1 MQKLMTVLGLLLSI
15 TGTLCAQENNHA
27 EMTTE
32 AYKALSPDERLF
44 TPWPYSFGIDY
55 TIILDRGNK
64 LRIELAN
71 GYDLHTFE
79 NIDSLLMVFLGD
91 LKSLRDSLSD
101 PMTVKR
107 IDYLIDTS
115 GHKKLRIHQYRPP
128 GTSFLVDGNE
138 PALLK
143 IQQDTIY
150 IMLVRKVARYGQ
162 GKTKRGLR
170 YDRLCFFLNRYSE
183 LDAYVA
189 SGLNETIHGMLSD
202 YRAPHHV
209 YTCPFCYTIN
219 KPTIKSHLHYGNALM
234 LNASV
239 AIQNYRNYFA
249 PSFTLNSGV
258 VLNRGSIR
266 YIFRAYWEPL
276 FFFSTN
282 AQGQSQVFRNDW
294 VGVGFE
300 AVPPENPNGLQAAL
314 SFSWLAHSEGNYFNP
329 KPAFRLS
336 PFLWQHGP
344 FHIGPALYFDRFFK
358 NVTPSIRFS
367 FLGF

>member
-1 MQKLMTVLGLLLSI
+1 MTVLGLLLSI
-15 TGTLCAQENNHA
+15 TGTLCAQENDHA
-27 EMTTE
+27 EMTTGT
-32 AYKALSPDERLF
+32 YKALSPDDRLF
-44 TPWPYSFGIDY
+44 TPWPYSFDIDY
-55 TIILDRGNK
+55 TITLDRGNK

-91 LKSLRDSLSD
+91 LKPLRDSLSD

-115 GHKKLRIHQYRPP
+115 GHRKLRIRQYRTP

-143 IQQDTIY
+143 IRQDTIY
-150 IMLVRKVARYGQ
+150 IMLVTRSKV
-162 GKTKRGLR
+162 GKTNGWGFR

-189 SGLNETIHGMLSD
+189 SGLNETIHTMLAD
-202 YRAPHHV
+202 IKAPHHV
-209 YTCPFCYTIN
+209 YACPYCYIIN
-219 KPTIKSHLHYGNALM
+219 KPTIKSDLHYSNALM

-239 AIQNYRNYFA
+239 AIENYRNYFV
-249 PSFTLNSGV
+249 PSFALNSGV

-276 FFFSTN
+276 FFFGTN
-282 AQGQSQVFRNDW
+282 AQGQAQTFRNDL

-300 AVPPENPNGLQAAL
+300 ANLPEHPNGVKAAL
-314 SFSWLAHSEGNYFNP
+314 SFGWIAHSEGNYFNN
-329 KPAFRLS
+329 KPVFRLS
-336 PFLWQHGP
+336 AFEWHHGP
-344 FHIGPALYFDRFFK
+344 FRIVPSMYFDRFFK
-358 NVTPSIRFS
+358 NVTPSLRFS
-367 FLGF
+367 FGGF

>member
-1 MQKLMTVLGLLLSI
+1 MQKLMIMLGLLLSI
-15 TGTLCAQENNHA
+15 AGTLCAQENDHA
-27 EMTTE
+27 EMTTDT
-32 AYKALSPDERLF
+32 YKALSPDDRLF

-55 TIILDRGNK
+55 TITLDRGNK

-91 LKSLRDSLSD
+91 LKPLRDSLSD

-138 PALLK
+138 PALLR

-150 IMLVRKVARYGQ
+150 IMLVTRHAQ
-162 GKTKRGLR
+162 GKTRRGFR
-170 YDRLCFFLNRYSE
+170 YDRLCFLLNRYSE

-189 SGLNETIHGMLSD
+189 SGLNETIHGMLAD
-202 YRAPHHV
+202 YKAPHHV

-219 KPTIKSHLHYGNALM
+219 KPTIKSHLHYGNGLM

-239 AIQNYRNYFA
+239 AFQNYRNYFV
-249 PSFTLNSGV
+249 PSFTLNSGA
-258 VLNRGSIR
+258 VLNRGPVD
-266 YIFRAYWEPL
+266 YILRAYWEPL
-276 FFFSTN
+276 FFFATN
-282 AQGQSQVFRNDW
+282 AQGQTQTFRNDL
-294 VGVGFE
+294 VGVGYE
-300 AVPPENPNGLQAAL
+300 ANLRDHPNGVKAAL
-314 SFSWLAHSEGNYFNP
+314 SFGWIAHSEGNYFNS
-329 KPAFRLS
+329 KPVFRLS
-336 PFLWQHGP
+336 AFEWQHGP
-344 FHIGPALYFDRFFK
+344 FHIGPAMYFDHFFK
-358 NVTPSIRFS
+358 DVTPSIRFS
-367 FLGF
+367 LLGF

>member
-15 TGTLCAQENNHA
+15 TGTLCAQENDHA
-27 EMTTE
+27 EMTTGT
-32 AYKALSPDERLF
+32 YKALSPDDRLF
-44 TPWPYSFGIDY
+44 TPWPYSFDIDY
-55 TIILDRGNK
+55 TITLDRGNK
-64 LRIELAN
+64 LRIDLAN

-91 LKSLRDSLSD
+91 LKPLRDSLSD
-101 PMTVKR
+101 PMTAKR

-115 GHKKLRIHQYRPP
+115 GHRKLRIRQYQTP

-150 IMLVRKVARYGQ
+150 IMLVTHSEVGKSYRY
-162 GKTKRGLR
+162 LR

-189 SGLNETIHGMLSD
+189 SGLNETIRGMLSD
-202 YRAPHHV
+202 IKAPHHV
-209 YTCPFCYTIN
+209 YTCPYCYTIK
-219 KPTIKSHLHYGNALM
+219 KPTIKSHLHYSNALM
-234 LNASV
+234 FNASV
-239 AIQNYRNYFA
+239 AIQNYRNYFV
-249 PSFTLNSGV
+249 PSFTLNTGV
-258 VLNRGSIR
+258 ILNRGSIR
-266 YIFRAYWEPL
+266 YFFRAYWEPL

-282 AQGQSQVFRNDW
+282 AQGQPQTLRNDW
-294 VGVGFE
+294 VGIGFH
-300 AVPPENPNGLQAAL
+300 AVLPEHPNGLKVAL
-314 SFSWLAHSEGNYFNP
+314 SFAWLAHSEGNYFNA

-336 PFLWQHGP
+336 PFIWQHGP
-344 FHIGPALYFDRFFK
+344 FHIGPAMYFDHFFK
-358 NVTPSIRFS
+358 DVTPSIRFS